1 MNIKTRVTYQWC
13 VRTLPKLIEV
23 DSGEFHHTLDLGNH
37 NDHEKGKRT
46 AKKQARQRFGSA
58 SERSFTVSCGKW
70 VEDPLYVNTWK
81 TYIYIDRK
89 PLYLLN
95 LKVKDGD
102 IDTV

>member
-13 VRTLPKLIEV
+13 IRTSHELREI
-23 DSGEFHHTLDLGNH
+23 DSGEFHHTIDLDNH

-46 AKKQARQRFGSA
+46 AKRQARQRFGSA
-58 SERSFTVSCGKW
+58 SERPFTLSIGKW
-70 VEDPLYVNTWK
+70 KENLRVNTWK

-89 PLYLLN
+89 PVYLLN

-102 IDTV
+102 IDAA